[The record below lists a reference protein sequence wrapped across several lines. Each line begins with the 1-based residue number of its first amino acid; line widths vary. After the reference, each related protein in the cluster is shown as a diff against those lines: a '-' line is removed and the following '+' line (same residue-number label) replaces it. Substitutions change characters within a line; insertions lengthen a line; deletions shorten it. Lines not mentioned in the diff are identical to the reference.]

1 MEIQNMNYLIT
12 SIKQETSKLKVK
24 TTQRNL
30 IENVKSRYTDL
41 PPSGKLSPI
50 SSQEPKEQFSQS
62 KLPLPPQETLR
73 TDITTTKLLIEN
85 LIQDNKMLHEDIED
99 FKMTLEILVDKLKDT
114 KRELEVEKLK
124 NARIDIL
131 EQQIVKEQN
140 RKQGLLQQH
149 LKLKEKYL
157 GLVTTMREAAF
168 NLNEEDKEDITLHE
182 KLCKENVR
190 LKEMLAFSRI
200 ADPKANDLEKIN
212 EVDESE
218 SNKYKETLRNY
229 REQKIA
235 MKRSKSFAVVGR
247 KNYLL
252 MSPKE
257 KTNTNN
263 LWDNFFKKH
272 EQKGNK

>member
-1 MEIQNMNYLIT
+1 MNYLIT

-24 TTQRNL
+24 AIQRNL
-30 IENVKSRYTDL
+30 IENVKSRYTDI
-41 PPSGKLSPI
+41 PPGEKLSPI
-50 SSQEPKEQFSQS
+50 SSQEPKEQFSQT
-62 KLPLPPQETLR
+62 KIPLAPQETIR

-99 FKMTLEILVDKLKDT
+99 FKITLEILVDKLKDT

-168 NLNEEDKEDITLHE
+168 NLNDEDKEDITLHE
-182 KLCKENVR
+182 KLCRENLR

-218 SNKYKETLRNY
+218 NNKYKETLRNY

-257 KTNTNN
+257 KNNTNN

-272 EQKGNK
+272 EQKVNK